1 MDDDCRAIKVAEGF
15 LPERARFRPQTRH
28 RLPQNQGARPAGE
41 PVCGLSTPSQLVGGH
56 MRKLVCT
63 LLIVLGTGGSLVVH
77 AQAPSSRAIPHD
89 TEVTALSAETIARSV
104 ERWVREEPAQREQP
118 AVPKE
123 HKRMGTGT
131 RALIIAGSA
140 VGGFFAGGFLG
151 HQIEREFAPC
161 NCDDPGLKGAL
172 IGAPIGAI
180 AGGVI
185 SAILTR

>member
-1 MDDDCRAIKVAEGF
+1 
-15 LPERARFRPQTRH
+15 
-28 RLPQNQGARPAGE
+28 
-41 PVCGLSTPSQLVGGH
+41 

-63 LLIVLGTGGSLVVH
+63 LLIVVGASGSLAIH
-77 AQAPSSRAIPHD
+77 AQAPPSPIRHD
-89 TEVTALSAETIARSV
+89 SEVTALSAETIARSV
-104 ERWVREEPAQREQP
+104 ERWVREEPAQGEQP

-131 RALIIAGSA
+131 RALIIVGSA

-185 SAILTR
+185 AAVSTR